1 MSASPNA
8 WLTFRSARKF
18 QGPAWLTLNGE
29 SLLLGYSLDVL
40 KDAWIERL
48 RQGLLA
54 RFPQINPNG
63 DPPAPDALAA
73 IGRDRGLVQGVT
85 ETAAHFGTR
94 LVDWLPTLK
103 TKGNPFAL
111 LGQLAQY
118 LPPGFSFRTVDVRGN
133 WYSLDSSG
141 NQTAVLNEA
150 NWDWDGASDA
160 LTRWSRFWVILY
172 PNGLWTDTDT
182 WGHSGDTWG
191 DGRCWGMT
199 SPSDQVQNVI
209 SLIKAWKP
217 AGTKCVNLIV
227 AFDNTSFD
235 PTTARDGTGLPNGT
249 WGSWSTGGRIRVAS
263 GRLSTARFVGV

>member
-85 ETAAHFGTR
+85 ETAAHFGAR
-94 LVDWLPTLK
+94 LVNWLPTLK

-160 LTRWSRFWVILY
+160 LARWSRFWVILY

-199 SPSDQVQNVI
+199 SPSNQLQNVI

-217 AGTKCVNLIV
+217 AGTKCINLIV
-227 AFDNTSFD
+227 AFDNTSFN